1 MGSALAPIPLFLPLG
16 ETRATGK
23 TPIKPA
29 APTPN
34 TKGRSNP
41 PTYTTKDMKPKSV
54 AVATDGARILVLV
67 RYKESP
73 AVMDMTKTRIRAE
86 TSGLPAGDEGGSYVT
101 ENINSGSRSGSSKE
115 RVSRKIHLR
124 CSTSRS
130 PDETEP
136 NPPSAD
142 PSAQRRDLCS

>member
-1 MGSALAPIPLFLPLG
+1 
-16 ETRATGK
+16 
-23 TPIKPA
+23 
-29 APTPN
+29 
-34 TKGRSNP
+34 
-41 PTYTTKDMKPKSV
+41 
-54 AVATDGARILVLV
+54 
-67 RYKESP
+67 
-73 AVMDMTKTRIRAE
+73 MDMTKTRIRAE

-142 PSAQRRDLCS
+142 PLRPASRSMFVNQSPFPG